1 MARKQKP
8 FHIFACGVLGAGKSS
23 LINDLL
29 GYQICTVQDPV
40 NTFGCDPGFLAKQ
53 PDYETKPENEPQEQ
67 LKTVEELEVRIEP
80 EVSKIE
86 MLKAEDRLTEAE
98 IQEPKMTEVETPAH
112 EVRDAEVETPAHEVG
127 DTEVQTPAHE
137 KLRDAEVETPAH
149 EVRDTEV
156 ETPAHE
162 VKVETPAHE
171 VRDTEVET
179 PAEVPK
185 QTVTEILTKV
195 ERPAHEVRVNP
206 KDRDTQ
212 MLESPKVEILAPEI
226 ILNTEVPKETKDR
239 VMEMTEPITEEEMP
253 TLEIGVNLETPRME
267 ILETEGRVIEAETL
281 EPKKEVKPENKG
293 NPEVKTLE
301 LEDQVRIGNS
311 DVKTIKPED
320 QLKTGITGIETFQQ
334 NINGVVVTV
343 FETSTQQERHVSSVN
358 YLQRTLGRCQEADL
372 VLFCLDM
379 RTSRWTDQEKDSIK
393 NIAQTFEKDFWNK
406 CVLVLTKANMIR
418 VPTEERKDNRG
429 YHERIYK
436 RLLHEFRQQLASEG
450 VPQSIVYRIPAVA
463 AGEVDDD
470 DIIARNLHY
479 TSQKDSFVRN
489 QRKDYLAELWLT
501 CLERLEQKRDFLD
514 ITTAGRLDV
523 KNSDTRNKDEDNKW
537 MLQHIKQHLVKDL
550 DPEQNKLGYVSL
562 VENEG
567 AILQFDSDQL
577 KRIKH
582 ATNIDIPDRSE
593 NQQEECSCASFCQ
606 QCIIL

>member
-1 MARKQKP
+1 MSIWPYKKSGKLQITGVALTMARKQKP
-8 FHIFACGVLGAGKSS
+8 FHILACGVLGAGKSS

-80 EVSKIE
+80 EVSTIE

-127 DTEVQTPAHE
+127 DTEV
-137 KLRDAEVETPAH
+137 
-149 EVRDTEV
+149 
-156 ETPAHE
+156 
-162 VKVETPAHE
+162 
-171 VRDTEVET
+171 ET

-195 ERPAHEVRVNP
+195 EMPAHEVRVNP

-239 VMEMTEPITEEEMP
+239 VMEMTEPMTEEEMP

-267 ILETEGRVIEAETL
+267 MLETEGRVIEAETL

-393 NIAQTFEKDFWNK
+393 NIAQTFEKEFWNK

-537 MLQHIKQHLVKDL
+537 MLRHIKQHLVKDL

-582 ATNIDIPDRSE
+582 AINIDIPDRSE